1 MPSVGFEPTCFRAC
15 SLGKCVYQFHHD
27 GIKRGSGESD
37 PHGESLRLPVFGT
50 GAVPVEPDP
59 QILMTGF
66 EPIRIVP
73 VGFEPAAS
81 AISPHQ
87 HFIARAEN
95 RTLQVC
101 SASPCPNNELF
112 LWTRFLHA
120 IAYIP
125 LLPTRFPFRHR
136 ANDPI
141 GDRTRVYAVRG
152 RRLNRLTMGPGVTT
166 GNRTPMSR
174 STICRSTIE
183 LWPQ

>member
-1 MPSVGFEPTCFRAC
+1 MPSVGVEPTCVCAC

-27 GIKRGSGESD
+27 GVKRGPRELN
-37 PHGESLRLPVFGT
+37 PHGEFLHLPVFET

-59 QILMTGF
+59 QILMTGL
-66 EPIRIVP
+66 EPVRIVP
-73 VGFEPAAS
+73 AGFEPAAS

-101 SASPCPNNELF
+101 SASPYPNNELF

-125 LLPTRFPFRHR
+125 LLPMRFPFRHR
-136 ANDPI
+136 AMIP
-141 GDRTRVYAVRG
+141 
-152 RRLNRLTMGPGVTT
+152 PGVEP
-166 GNRTPMSR
+166 GFTP
-174 STICRSTIE
+174 
-183 LWPQ
+183 

>member
-1 MPSVGFEPTCFRAC
+1 MPLVGFEPTCFRAC

-27 GIKRGSGESD
+27 GLKRGPRESN
-37 PHGESLRLPVFGT
+37 PHDEPFRLPVFET
-50 GAVPVEPDP
+50 SAVPVEPDP
-59 QILMTGF
+59 QILMTGL
-66 EPIRIVP
+66 EPVWIVP
-73 VGFEPAAS
+73 AGFEPTAS

-125 LLPTRFPFRHR
+125 LLPTCFPFRHR
-136 ANDPI
+136 AVIPSGI
-141 GDRTRVYAVRG
+141 E
-152 RRLNRLTMGPGVTT
+152 PEF
-166 GNRTPMSR
+166 TP
-174 STICRSTIE
+174 
-183 LWPQ
+183 

>member
-27 GIKRGSGESD
+27 GIKRGPRESD

-50 GAVPVEPDP
+50 SAVPVEPDP
-59 QILMTGF
+59 QILMTGL
-66 EPIRIVP
+66 EPVWIVP
-73 VGFEPAAS
+73 AGFESAAS

-101 SASPCPNNELF
+101 SASLYPNNALF
-112 LWTRFLHA
+112 LWTQFLHA

-125 LLPTRFPFRHR
+125 SLPMRFPFRHR

-141 GDRTRVYAVRG
+141 GNRTRVYAVRG
-152 RRLNRLTMGPGVTT
+152 RRLSRSTMGPWGDH
-166 GNRTPMSR
+166 GESNPDEQ
-174 STICRSTIE
+174 IHNLPFCR
-183 LWPQ
+183 